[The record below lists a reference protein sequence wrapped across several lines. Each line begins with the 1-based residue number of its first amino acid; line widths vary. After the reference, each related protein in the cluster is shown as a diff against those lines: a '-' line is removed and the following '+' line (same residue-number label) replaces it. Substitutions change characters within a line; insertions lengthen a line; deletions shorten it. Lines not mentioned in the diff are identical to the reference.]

1 MTKVDEAVELYVE
14 WLISCYNKAG
24 ANRKTPIA
32 IKTLYTRY
40 CEVRAQLI
48 AVERLELHRRVYDRT
63 SPDFDARLRQ
73 AERRYTG

>member
-14 WLISCYNKAG
+14 WLISGYNKAG
-24 ANRKTPIA
+24 SDRKTPIA
-32 IKTLYTRY
+32 IEALYARY
-40 CEVRAQLI
+40 CEVRARLN
-48 AVERLELHRRVYDRT
+48 VGERLELRRRVYDRT